1 VLQMQDTLRNVDKGT
16 VTRFKRIRVERQL
29 DVYLASEFFFWFTVY
44 RQG

>member
-1 VLQMQDTLRNVDKGT
+1 MQDALRNVDKGT
-16 VTRFKRIRVERQL
+16 VMQFQEIRVERQL